1 MDIMF
6 DRATED
12 DIPQLIRLRLAY
24 VEDDFGPLS
33 ENEKSCMEKQLPDYF
48 RRKLGKDLFAFVA
61 RDGEKIVSAA
71 FLLIIEMPANPNV
84 PNGFCGELLNVFTR
98 GEYRGK
104 GLATALIK
112 NLIAFAKE
120 KGLCRL
126 DLSATDAGY
135 GLYEKL
141 GFKEK
146 ERRYRGRRL
155 TLDTHT
161 GTEGRKR

>member
-6 DRATED
+6 DRATKG
-12 DIPQLIRLRLAY
+12 DIPQLIRLRFAY
-24 VEDDFGPLS
+24 MEDDFGPLS

-48 RRKLGKDLFAFVA
+48 GRKLEKELFAFVA
-61 RDGEKIVSAA
+61 RDGGKIVSVA
-71 FLLIIEMPANPNV
+71 FLLLIEMPANPNV
-84 PNGFCGELLNVFTR
+84 PSGFCGELLNVFTQ

-112 NLIAFAKE
+112 NLIAFARE

-146 ERRYRGRRL
+146 GNRYRDMRL

-161 GTEGRKR
+161 GTEGRKI

>member
-6 DRATED
+6 DRATKD

-24 VEDDFGPLS
+24 VEDDFGSIP
-33 ENEKSCMEKQLPDYF
+33 EKEKSCIEKQLPDYF
-48 RRKLGKDLFAFVA
+48 ERKLGKELFAFVA
-61 RDGEKIVSAA
+61 RDGGKIVSAA

-84 PNGFCGELLNVFTR
+84 PSGFCGELLNVFTQ

-112 NLIAFAKE
+112 NLIAFARE

-146 ERRYRGRRL
+146 EKRYRDMRL
-155 TLDTHT
+155 TFDTHT
-161 GTEGRKR
+161 GTEGRER

>member
-1 MDIMF
+1 MNMTF
-6 DRATED
+6 DRATKG

-24 VEDDFGPLS
+24 MEDDFGSIP
-33 ENEKSCMEKQLPDYF
+33 EKEKSCIEKQLPDYF
-48 RRKLGKDLFAFVA
+48 ERKLGKELFAFVA
-61 RDGEKIVSAA
+61 RDGDKIVSVALLLTKTAA
-71 FLLIIEMPANPNV
+71 FIAAVNG
-84 PNGFCGELLNVFTR
+84 GFCGELLNVFTQ

-112 NLIAFAKE
+112 NLIAFARE

-146 ERRYRGRRL
+146 ENRYRDMRL
-155 TLDTHT
+155 
-161 GTEGRKR
+161 KF